1 MDKMARLQALE
12 AELARRKAQKV
23 NSAILANRARAG
35 DMNYVSMHQQ
45 KEMMD
50 AEAKRQ
56 AKLQD
61 YKERQLKLLE
71 DKERREE
78 ARAFLDQAESD
89 YGDLI
94 DAINAS
100 KNANEKRRL
109 KRKAALLKKK
119 AENVSDEFGIIAPS
133 GFLYGDDD
141 DANETAE
148 TTGNGEQTSTDVL
161 NDLLRKA
168 EAGTLTD
175 ADLKSAKQAVI
186 SQYGESEELGGMLK
200 GIDELGTNTVEAKQ
214 KQSQA
219 KAKAKQIKELS
230 DQLDLAE
237 KRGDYREAVR
247 IKKEIKLLGGN

>member
-141 DANETAE
+141 DDAGESAE
-148 TTGNGEQTSTDVL
+148 GSEQTSTDVL
-161 NDLLRKA
+161 NELLRKA

-175 ADLKSAKQAVI
+175 ADLKGAKQAVI

-200 GIDELGTNTVEAKQ
+200 GIDELGTKTTEAKQ

-219 KAKAKQIKELS
+219 SAKAKQIKELS

>member
-141 DANETAE
+141 DAGESAE
-148 TTGNGEQTSTDVL
+148 GSEQTSTDVL
-161 NDLLRKA
+161 NELLRKA

-175 ADLKSAKQAVI
+175 ADLKGAKQAVI

-200 GIDELGTNTVEAKQ
+200 GIDELGTKTTEAKQ

-219 KAKAKQIKELS
+219 SAKAKLLKELS
-230 DQLDLAE
+230 DQLELAE
-237 KRGDYREAVR
+237 KRGNYREAVR
-247 IKKEIKLLGGN
+247 IKEEIKRLGGM

>member
-50 AEAKRQ
+50 AEAERQ

-141 DANETAE
+141 ADETAE
-148 TTGNGEQTSTDVL
+148 TIGNGEQTSTDVL
-161 NDLLRKA
+161 NELLRKA

-175 ADLKSAKQAVI
+175 ADLKGAKQAVI

-200 GIDELGTNTVEAKQ
+200 GIDELGTKTTEAKQ

-219 KAKAKQIKELS
+219 SAKAKRIKELS
-230 DQLDLAE
+230 DQLELAE
-237 KRGDYREAVR
+237 KRGNYREAVR
-247 IKKEIKLLGGN
+247 IKEEIKRLGGN